1 MAAGAGPPSRRCVFA
16 SQEMQKV
23 RGLHCRHTIGPAGFV
38 DEEWKGDA
46 RFFTKYS
53 RIIAVAHSDRGKGGS
68 FVAEGL
74 LVFAQLRDV
83 LAAKDSSV
91 VPEKNQHGRL
101 RGPQRAKKNPLPIA
115 IGKADLCEP
124 AAEGF
129 FHAFPI
135 LGRAYRTVKR
145 SASGPAHGF
154 PVVFWTL
161 LISSTAHRLISD
173 CAQGYCFPS
182 ALAEDSS

>member
-1 MAAGAGPPSRRCVFA
+1 MMAGGTRALSCRGILAP
-16 SQEMQKV
+16 QKMQKV
-23 RGLHCRHTIGPAGFV
+23 RRLQFHRAISLARFV
-38 DEEWKGDA
+38 DQKRKGDA

-68 FVAEGL
+68 FVAESL

-83 LAAKDSSV
+83 LAAKDSPI

-101 RGPQRAKKNPLPIA
+101 RGPQRAKKNLLPIA
-115 IGKADLCEP
+115 IGKSDLCEP

-154 PVVFWTL
+154 PVVFRIL
-161 LISSTAHRLISD
+161 LSSSTAQPQVNL
-173 CAQGYCFPS
+173 
-182 ALAEDSS
+182 